1 MAIHSS
7 ADVWVD
13 FRTAAQGGRVFPA
26 FLGDGKYRPHF
37 RVAGGE
43 YLGVAFVGLPESLV
57 QPGAG
62 CMATVSFMYEPGV
75 DYTALVEGAQFEVLE
90 GARVVA
96 TGRVIHR
103 RSMQAAA

>member
-7 ADVWVD
+7 ADVWIE
-13 FRTAAQGGRVFPA
+13 FRTAAQGGRVSPA

-57 QPGAG
+57 QPGTS
-62 CMATVSFMYEPGV
+62 CMATVSFIYEPGV
-75 DYTALVEGAQFEVLE
+75 DYAALVAGAQFEVLE

-96 TGRVIHR
+96 TGRVIDR
-103 RSMQAAA
+103 KSTQAAI

>member
-1 MAIHSS
+1 MAVHSS
-7 ADVWVD
+7 ADVWIE
-13 FRTAAQGGRVFPA
+13 FRSAAQGGRVSPA

-43 YLGVAFVGLPESLV
+43 YLGVAFFGSPESLV

-75 DYTALVEGAQFEVLE
+75 DYAALVEGAQFDVLE
-90 GARVVA
+90 GERVVA

-103 RSMQAAA
+103 KNIQVAA

>member
-13 FRTAAQGGRVFPA
+13 FRTAAQGGRVSPV

-37 RVAGGE
+37 RIAGGE

-57 QPGAG
+57 QPGAS

-75 DYTALVEGAQFEVLE
+75 DYAALVEGAQFEVFE

-103 RSMQAAA
+103 KNMQAAA